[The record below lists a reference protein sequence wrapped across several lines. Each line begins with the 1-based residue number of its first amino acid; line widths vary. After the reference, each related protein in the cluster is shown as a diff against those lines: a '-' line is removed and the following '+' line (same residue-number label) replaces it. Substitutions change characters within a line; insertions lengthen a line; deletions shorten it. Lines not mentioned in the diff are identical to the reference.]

1 MKTILILAASLLIA
15 AAVLVISLRILQW
28 LVTGV
33 CTILSA
39 AIDFFREVKEAIDMV
54 GNRLRYLGA
63 FIRKSAAIQRAKTL
77 HRMNHILYKA
87 TPAICHMLALTSWML
102 SRASRNVYLRYHNDK
117 PEAIA
122 TI

>member
-28 LVTGV
+28 FITGV
-33 CTILSA
+33 CTILSS
-39 AIDFFREVKEAIDMV
+39 AIDFFREVKEAVDMV
-54 GNRLRYLGA
+54 GDRLRYLSI
-63 FIRKSAAIQRAKTL
+63 FLRKAAAMLRAKT
-77 HRMNHILYKA
+77 RNSISNILYMA
-87 TPAICHMLALTSWML
+87 SPAVCHMLAITSWML